1 MSDYQFIQT
10 EIYNNVLQVTLN
22 RPDVLN
28 SFNRQMSIELQQ
40 ALDRGA
46 DKSVRA
52 VLLTANGRGFCAGQ
66 DLSEVVPKDNQ
77 VLELGKIV
85 KECYNP
91 IISKIRN
98 LEKPVVCA
106 VNGIAAGAGANLA
119 LACDIVVASSEANF
133 VQSFS
138 KVGLVPDSGGSFIL
152 PRLVGFARATAMT
165 MLAEK
170 TSAKQA
176 YDLGMIYKV
185 AESDTF
191 LQQAKDIANYLA
203 TQPTKGLALI
213 KKGLNSSL
221 TNNLQQQLDLEMD
234 LQDQAGRTADYAEGV
249 KAFVEKRAPIF
260 KGQ

>member
-10 EIYNNVLQVTLN
+10 QIYSGVLQITLN

-28 SFNRQMSIELQQ
+28 SFNRKMSLELQD
-40 ALDRGA
+40 ALDTA
-46 DKSVRA
+46 KDNSIRA

-66 DLSEVVPKDNQ
+66 DLSEVVPKDGQ
-77 VLELGKIV
+77 QLELGKIV
-85 KECYNP
+85 HECYNP
-91 IISKIRN
+91 IILKIRK

-119 LACDIVVASSEANF
+119 LACDIVIASKDANF
-133 VQSFS
+133 VQSFA

-170 TSAKQA
+170 TTADQA
-176 YDLGMIYKV
+176 FALGMIYKV
-185 AESDTF
+185 TESS
-191 LQQAKDIANYLA
+191 LYLEEAKTLAIHLA

-221 TNNLQQQLDLEMD
+221 VNNLEQQLELEMD
-234 LQDQAGRTADYAEGV
+234 LQDQAGRTKDYCEGV
-249 KAFVEKRAPIF
+249 SAFVEKRAPIF